1 MSLRLYQALKPALI
15 RSAVGKDIV
24 GLDSVQ
30 DLPQSTFK
38 EMTSNLQLQLKGFKA
53 KMPMTT
59 AIN

>member
-1 MSLRLYQALKPALI
+1 MSRRLYQALKPVFM

-38 EMTSNLQLQLKGFKA
+38 ERTSNLQFQLKGFKG